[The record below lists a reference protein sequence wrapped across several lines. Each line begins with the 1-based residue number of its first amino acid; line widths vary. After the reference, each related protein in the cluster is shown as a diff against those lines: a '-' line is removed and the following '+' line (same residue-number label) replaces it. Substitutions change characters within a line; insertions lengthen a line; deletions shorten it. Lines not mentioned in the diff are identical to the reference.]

1 MMAKQSEFFASR
13 TVKIRT
19 IDEADYRP
27 SARVAAGGKQLRL
40 LLPINLAYDVHAG
53 SHG

>member
-1 MMAKQSEFFASR
+1 MLAKQSEFFASR

-19 IDEADYRP
+19 IDGADYRF
-27 SARVAAGGKQLRL
+27 SVRDAVGSKQLRL
-40 LLPINLAYDVHAG
+40 LFPINLAYDVHAC

>member
-19 IDEADYRP
+19 IDGADYHFSTRG
-27 SARVAAGGKQLRL
+27 AAEGKQLRL

>member
-19 IDEADYRP
+19 VDGAHYHFV
-27 SARVAAGGKQLRL
+27 ARGAPRVETIKV
-40 LLPINLAYDVHAG
+40 IVSN
-53 SHG
+53 

>member
-1 MMAKQSEFFASR
+1 MMAKQSEFFASG

-19 IDEADYRP
+19 IDGADYRS
-27 SARVAAGGKQLRL
+27 SARDPAGREQLRL

>member
-13 TVKIRT
+13 TVKIRA
-19 IDEADYRP
+19 IDGADYRSP
-27 SARVAAGGKQLRL
+27 ARGAAGGKQLRL

>member
-13 TVKIRT
+13 TVKTLT
-19 IDEADYRP
+19 IDGADCRS
-27 SARVAAGGKQLRL
+27 SARVAAGRKQLRL

>member
-1 MMAKQSEFFASR
+1 MAKQSEFFASR

-19 IDEADYRP
+19 NDGADYRS
-27 SARVAAGGKQLRL
+27 SARGPAGRKQLRL

>member
-13 TVKIRT
+13 MVKIRT
-19 IDEADYRP
+19 IDGADYR
-27 SARVAAGGKQLRL
+27 SSVRGAAGGKQLRL
-40 LLPINLAYDVHAG
+40 LLPINLAYDVHVG